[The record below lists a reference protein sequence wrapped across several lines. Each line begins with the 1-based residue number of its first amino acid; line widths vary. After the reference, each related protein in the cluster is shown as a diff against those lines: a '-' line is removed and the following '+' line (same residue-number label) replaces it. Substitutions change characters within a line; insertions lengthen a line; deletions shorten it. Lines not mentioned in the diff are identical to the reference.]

1 MTPSSQE
8 LPPFKPWH
16 PANHRPR
23 KCFHASGVWIYH
35 TQEQTLPTLNKCFS
49 LYLIAAA
56 QLNFQEKWVSLL
68 LLFYCNYKAKKEAC
82 HSPQRCLLM
91 SNSLPILKMKV
102 LIWQMKEDQQQR
114 GETRD
119 HNKWRQI
126 SFILSY
132 TKSKICMRQ
141 RERQRE
147 TDRNRDSQ
155 RDEERKRC
163 SSLLLSGSDKDWSTA
178 IWGRKGYVTGRL

>member
-1 MTPSSQE
+1 M
-8 LPPFKPWH
+8 
-16 PANHRPR
+16 
-23 KCFHASGVWIYH
+23 
-35 TQEQTLPTLNKCFS
+35 FS
-49 LYLIAAA
+49 CL
-56 QLNFQEKWVSLL
+56 
-68 LLFYCNYKAKKEAC
+68 
-82 HSPQRCLLM
+82 RCLNIPHTGADS
-91 SNSLPILKMKV
+91 SNLEQMFLPLPNCSCTAKFPREVSEPASSFLLQLQSKIRGMPFSTEV
-102 LIWQMKEDQQQR
+102 LTHEQLTTNPQDESPYMTDER
-114 GETRD
+114 GPTAEGETRD

-163 SSLLLSGSDKDWSTA
+163 SSLLLSGSDKD
-178 IWGRKGYVTGRL
+178 